1 MSQLY
6 QTLLVKAVQMTQS
19 IHITVNARGL
29 KCPMPV
35 IKLQQALRTLE
46 PGQTA
51 EIFCTD
57 PGAEKDLASWC
68 KVNRHMISKPTLLD
82 EAGTQV
88 WHFLVTKQQN

>member
-1 MSQLY
+1 
-6 QTLLVKAVQMTQS
+6 MTQS
-19 IHITVNARGL
+19 THITVNARGL
-29 KCPMPV
+29 KE
-35 IKLQQALRTLE
+35 ALCALE
-46 PGQTA
+46 SGQTA

-68 KVNRHMISKPTLLD
+68 KVNQYTISKPTQLD